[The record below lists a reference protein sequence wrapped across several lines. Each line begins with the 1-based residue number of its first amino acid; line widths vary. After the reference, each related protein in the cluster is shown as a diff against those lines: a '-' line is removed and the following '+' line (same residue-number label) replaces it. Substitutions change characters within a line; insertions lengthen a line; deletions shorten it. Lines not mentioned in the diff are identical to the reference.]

1 MTYRIT
7 QHKLSQTQGSL
18 VDRGANGGLLGDDV
32 WIFAWTEKYVDVAGL
47 NNHQEHGLRIASG
60 AAIIETNCGP
70 HVGVFHQYAFLG
82 KGKTIHS
89 CGQMEMFGLEVN
101 DKSHI
106 VGGKQCINT
115 PDGIVIPLSFRQG
128 LPYLNMYPCNEE
140 LFHKLP
146 HIVFTSDL
154 EWDPAVWTMN

>member
-7 QHKLSQTQGSL
+7 QQKLTQAQGSL

-60 AAIIETNCGP
+60 AGIIDTNCGP
-70 HVGVFHQYAFLG
+70 HVALLHQYAYLG

-89 CGQMEMFGLEVN
+89 CGQMEMFGLEVH

-106 VGGKQCINT
+106 MGGQQCIKT
-115 PDGIVIPLSFRQG
+115 PDGITIPLSCYLLSFSEIWSCWLLIDFRSMM
-128 LPYLNMYPCNEE
+128 LPMSSLY
-140 LFHKLP
+140 
-146 HIVFTSDL
+146 
-154 EWDPAVWTMN
+154 W